1 MDETAA
7 PDVKCDPATSSSTP
21 LLKRLHRGGMSDG
34 FPRDRGVSTPC
45 RSGDSPDASSPGVP
59 STTPPSVGRLANAR
73 PTRLPTASVQAAA
86 RSPRSLRPAAFTSG
100 AESAFDRAASGTGTG
115 RAAWD
120 AMGEQRDAS
129 SISSMRRAAQL
140 GGMSHCPSE
149 PSLEE
154 SLRRQKESAP
164 QAPRTDLSVR
174 ELKDLLASH
183 GVDFSSCVEK
193 SELQEL
199 LNKFEMLCQR
209 PLEELHVSL
218 AVAAAGSAVPPPKTV
233 EACAALLLGK
243 PVQRPQDTPAHSS
256 AARAPSRAAG
266 VATTPPHVQTPR
278 LATWTPDMVT
288 RPARAAP
295 TTRPETE
302 SPNDSPAGNS
312 VATASATR
320 ENEALAEIKRIE
332 STRRGSFSNASAWG
346 FAILAVQTRDIAS
359 VQRGYRGLMK
369 KLHPDKVQNSA
380 AASNALEKVKEAK
393 DACERS
399 LSRQFAPG
407 SPRRLS
413 LTVLCSQ
420 PGRRRYRLNWSPPV
434 DNESAP
440 VRRYIVAALDPAYG
454 KALNIAV
461 LEPDY
466 CEEKRR
472 FVSVEELGTYV
483 LAEEELQKMPSLWRQ
498 NVATVQVASANES
511 GQSSWAILQV
521 PLSITTP
528 VTNFQSPIVRS
539 SREEERLFA
548 EDLKKRSGADLRV
561 WLDRQRKPQLVTF
574 IKSMGWPEEGT
585 KGDLVSRVV
594 MLLEREKRAG
604 AYAAR

>member
-1 MDETAA
+1 
-7 PDVKCDPATSSSTP
+7 
-21 LLKRLHRGGMSDG
+21 
-34 FPRDRGVSTPC
+34 
-45 RSGDSPDASSPGVP
+45 
-59 STTPPSVGRLANAR
+59 
-73 PTRLPTASVQAAA
+73 
-86 RSPRSLRPAAFTSG
+86 
-100 AESAFDRAASGTGTG
+100 
-115 RAAWD
+115 
-120 AMGEQRDAS
+120 
-129 SISSMRRAAQL
+129 
-140 GGMSHCPSE
+140 
-149 PSLEE
+149 
-154 SLRRQKESAP
+154 
-164 QAPRTDLSVR
+164 
-174 ELKDLLASH
+174 
-183 GVDFSSCVEK
+183 
-193 SELQEL
+193 
-199 LNKFEMLCQR
+199 
-209 PLEELHVSL
+209 
-218 AVAAAGSAVPPPKTV
+218 
-233 EACAALLLGK
+233 
-243 PVQRPQDTPAHSS
+243 
-256 AARAPSRAAG
+256 
-266 VATTPPHVQTPR
+266 
-278 LATWTPDMVT
+278 
-288 RPARAAP
+288 
-295 TTRPETE
+295 
-302 SPNDSPAGNS
+302 
-312 VATASATR
+312 
-320 ENEALAEIKRIE
+320 
-332 STRRGSFSNASAWG
+332 
-346 FAILAVQTRDIAS
+346 
-359 VQRGYRGLMK
+359 MK

-420 PGRRRYRLNWSPPV
+420 PGRRRYRLNWSGPV